1 MRARRRPAGRH
12 GSLSFSAWWRRAAC
26 SRIVGVN
33 PVCIIVRRLFLGMA
47 IAALSGAA
55 ATSALAME
63 TLVFRVAGEEAERL
77 EDRLRRVSVLADLQQ
92 QERAEPRDVI
102 AATQA
107 DYANLLEA
115 LYAEGRYSA
124 VINIRI
130 DGREAALIDPFEAPD
145 RITRVVVRVE
155 PGRPFRFGRTR
166 IAPLAPGERPPEAFR
181 EAAPARATIV
191 RDAATGVVAGWRA
204 AGHAKAEVADQ
215 DIAARHAEARLDV
228 DVAVAPGPRVTFGD
242 VVVTSESAVRS
253 PRIRQIAG
261 IPRGEVFM
269 PDAVEKAATRL
280 RRTGTFRSVRLTEAD
295 TVRPD
300 GEMDIEIDVV
310 DAPPRRI
317 GAGVALSSVNGLT
330 LSGFWLHR
338 NFLGGA
344 ERFRLEGEAA
354 QLGGAGSGP
363 DFGLSFRFE
372 RPAVYGADTLFFL
385 AAGLDY
391 LDEPDFI
398 EERANLA
405 LGVSQ
410 EFTEN
415 LTGELGLA
423 LSYSRVTELYLPKVN
438 GSHPTRELLLFSL
451 PAGLTYDR
459 RDDALDPTRGYYLEA
474 SLDPFVA
481 LDADIDGARL
491 DLDARAYR
499 GFGAADRV
507 VAAGRLQFGSLTGPS
522 AFEAPPRF
530 LYYSGGGGSVR
541 GQPYQS
547 LDADYDGTAL
557 GGRSFVGLSGELR
570 IGVTERAGVVLFA
583 DAGYVGPESLY
594 DGTGAWHA
602 GGGIGARYDT
612 PVGPIRLDVAGP
624 LAGDTGDGAQFY
636 VGIGQ
641 AF

>member
-1 MRARRRPAGRH
+1 FEEDGLDLLGLVC
-12 GSLSFSAWWRRAAC
+12 GSE
-26 SRIVGVN
+26 GQ
-33 PVCIIVRRLFLGMA
+33 LG
-47 IAALSGAA
+47 
-55 ATSALAME
+55 
-63 TLVFRVAGEEAERL
+63 LV
-77 EDRLRRVSVLADLQQ
+77 
-92 QERAEPRDVI
+92 
-102 AATQA
+102 T
-107 DYANLLEA
+107 
-115 LYAEGRYSA
+115 
-124 VINIRI
+124 
-130 DGREAALIDPFEAPD
+130 EAALRILPKPEGARPALLAFDSPAAAGACVADIIKAGVLPVAIEFMDRPCIEAC
-145 RITRVVVRVE
+145 
-155 PGRPFRFGRTR
+155 
-166 IAPLAPGERPPEAFR
+166 EAFTGAGYPIC
-181 EAAPARATIV
+181 AALLIV
-191 RDAATGVVAGWRA
+191 EVEGAN
-204 AGHAKAEVADQ
+204 AEIDHQ
-215 DIAARHAEARLDV
+215 LGLIKDIAARHAEARLDV

-261 IPRGEVFM
+261 IPRGAVFM
-269 PDAVEKAATRL
+269 PDAVKRAATRL

-295 TVRPD
+295 RVGPD
-300 GEMDIEIDVV
+300 GDMDIEIDVV
-310 DAPPRRI
+310 DAQPRRI
-317 GAGVALSSVNGLT
+317 GAGVELSSVNGLT
-330 LSGFWLHR
+330 VSGFWLHR

-363 DFGLSFRFE
+363 DFDLSFRFE

-385 AAGLDY
+385 EAGLDY

-423 LSYSRVTELYLPKVN
+423 LSYSRVTELYLPKVS
-438 GSHPTRELLLFSL
+438 GSHPTRALLLFRL
-451 PAGLTYDR
+451 PVGLTYDR
-459 RDDALDPTRGYYLEA
+459 RDDPLDPTRGYYLEA
-474 SLDPFVA
+474 SLEPFAA
-481 LDADIDGARL
+481 LDSDIDGARL
-491 DLDARAYR
+491 DLDARGYR
-499 GFGAADRV
+499 GFGADDRV
-507 VAAGRLQFGSLTGPS
+507 VAAGRFQFGSLTGPS

-570 IGVTERAGVVLFA
+570 IGVTDRAGVVLFA
-583 DAGYVGPESLY
+583 DAGFVGPESLY
-594 DGTGAWHA
+594 DGTGDWHA

-624 LAGDTGDGAQFY
+624 LSGDTGDGVQFY